1 MRRVRSDMEKSLAH
15 PKRGARDVSMAPVVL
30 LCAAVLGG
38 GVARG
43 DVVRDV
49 LEDVVPGVVPG
60 IELPEGGV
68 TAAQALQSVQTLEAG
83 SARLANLDA
92 PGWMMGLVPSA
103 LRGEMVQAAEQ
114 VLQFAGMASQMI
126 DAMDV
131 DGMDGG
137 DADRVVL
144 ARVAV
149 VPLRAARACL
159 ALAVLERDGAAARLW
174 AERGRE
180 IADQSEGVSAWTQ
193 AERAVLLGQA
203 HVLLG
208 DGAGALRVIR
218 GAQESLRDATRAQ
231 RMEALMALVRGTAQA
246 AGIAE
251 AEGVWH
257 RIVDRPPFVEDGRID
272 VGAKAMAI
280 GVLTQARLE
289 ASEGVAE
296 RRRVRREASDMLA
309 RLLGETDEQS
319 GEVYHQLGRLR
330 DPGMA
335 LADQPLPVVV
345 GSLFGDFRNREVLEA
360 ICRADVRSVPEGAG
374 RTEVMLAAVT
384 FLYMTMDDA
393 LQACAVEYALTLL
406 EQHADEERVRQ
417 LPGLLMPMA
426 DQLATEARLERAR
439 AIEKA
444 LPDGQAKGQ
453 MRLAIARAMVEA
465 WDGTGEPPDIDAVL
479 AELYE
484 DELRERGV
492 EFRRAFWK
500 RVLVREEDRVAAG
513 GEMRALGPNSAKR
526 LIQAL
531 IDGADGALDAMHALH
546 VLELPLQPNG
556 RVTAVYGTLPER
568 IWGGALKILETSE
581 DPEAFALRAREAVQ
595 GDKGV
600 ADSLAAY
607 ARMDAN
613 ATARTWRVAILF
625 DSAGVL
631 TPDVQ
636 QIVGLDR
643 EPIEFVEMNPLG
655 VLRAARWGVEEQGY
669 ELTPGMRRVLLR
681 CSASARDAELARW
694 LAETIGER
702 ARGGEE
708 RLLLGEAW
716 LAAGED
722 ERAFG
727 VYRQLALDLEADDPR
742 AYEYWASYARML
754 EILERKNEM
763 GTRSVEMRREI
774 DRLRALPGYELFEDA
789 RWAIDKV
796 ARSVDR

>member
-1 MRRVRSDMEKSLAH
+1 MRRERPD
-15 PKRGARDVSMAPVVL
+15 MAPVVL

-68 TAAQALQSVQTLEAG
+68 TVAQALRSLQSMEAVG
-83 SARLANLDA
+83 ARLVEFYE
-92 PGWMMGLVPSA
+92 PGWMMGPSVGNGRRVSYRLAHEVLYIAKAVA
-103 LRGEMVQAAEQ
+103 LQADMLLEEHGADGDRFELDRLVQA
-114 VLQFAGMASQMI
+114 
-126 DAMDV
+126 
-131 DGMDGG
+131 
-137 DADRVVL
+137 RVSL
-144 ARVAV
+144 IG
-149 VPLRAARACL
+149 LRSARASL
-159 ALAVLERDGAAARLW
+159 VIGSMTEDAAEAQAWLERGAEL
-174 AERGRE
+174 AE
-180 IADQSEGVSAWTQ
+180 ASEGISAWTR

-246 AGIAE
+246 AGTAE

-296 RRRVRREASDMLA
+296 RRRVRREASDALA
-309 RLLGETDEQS
+309 RLLGETGS
-319 GEVYHQLGRLR
+319 GHSTIYVQLGRMR
-330 DPGMA
+330 DPSRDLVDEPLSVLVGMLFDGDTSTDLVEA
-335 LADQPLPVVV
+335 L
-345 GSLFGDFRNREVLEA
+345 
-360 ICRADVRSVPEGAG
+360 CRVDVRTVPEGNA
-374 RTEVMLAAVT
+374 RKQVMLAGVVMFVQQNDPLNDCAIE
-384 FLYMTMDDA
+384 LTMR
-393 LQACAVEYALTLL
+393 LL
-406 EQHADEERVRQ
+406 EEYPNDPAVSNLPALILRRQ
-417 LPGLLMPMA
+417 GALATPE
-426 DQLATEARLERAR
+426 QLARAQ
-439 AIEKA
+439 AIEREMRPGK
-444 LPDGQAKGQ
+444 AKGN

-613 ATARTWRVAILF
+613 ATERTWRVAILF

-716 LAAGED
+716 LTAGED

-727 VYRQLALDLEADDPR
+727 IYRQLALDLEADDPR
-742 AYEYWASYARML
+742 AYEYWAAYARML

-763 GTRSVEMRREI
+763 GGRSVEMRREI
-774 DRLRALPGYELFEDA
+774 DRLRALPGYDLFEDV

>member
-1 MRRVRSDMEKSLAH
+1 MRRERSDMEKSLAH

-30 LCAAVLGG
+30 LCAVLVGG

-49 LEDVVPGVVPG
+49 LEEVAPS

-68 TAAQALQSVQTLEAG
+68 TVAQVLESVQSMEAVG
-83 SARLANLDA
+83 ARLVEFYES
-92 PGWMMGLVPSA
+92 GWMMGPSVGNGRTVSYRLAHEA
-103 LRGEMVQAAEQ
+103 LYIAKATALQADMVLEEHGADGDRFELDRLVQA
-114 VLQFAGMASQMI
+114 
-126 DAMDV
+126 
-131 DGMDGG
+131 
-137 DADRVVL
+137 RVSLVG
-144 ARVAV
+144 
-149 VPLRAARACL
+149 LRSARASL
-159 ALAVLERDGAAARLW
+159 VIGAMTEDAAEARAW
-174 AERGRE
+174 FERGAKLVE
-180 IADQSEGVSAWTQ
+180 ASEGVSAWTR

-218 GAQESLRDATRAQ
+218 GAQESLRDATRVQ

-251 AEGVWH
+251 AEGVWR
-257 RIVDRPPFVEDGRID
+257 RIVDRPPFVEEGRVD

-296 RRRVRREASDMLA
+296 RRRVRREASDALA
-309 RLLGETDEQS
+309 RLLGEIES
-319 GEVYHQLGRLR
+319 GHPTVYVQLGRMR
-330 DPGMA
+330 DPSRDLDEEPLSVLVGMLFDGDTSADLVEA
-335 LADQPLPVVV
+335 L
-345 GSLFGDFRNREVLEA
+345 
-360 ICRADVRSVPEGAG
+360 CRVDVRTVPEGNA
-374 RTEVMLAAVT
+374 RKQVMLAGVVMFVQQNDPLNECAIE
-384 FLYMTMDDA
+384 LTMR
-393 LQACAVEYALTLL
+393 LL
-406 EQHADEERVRQ
+406 EEYPNDPAVSNLPALILRRQ
-417 LPGLLMPMA
+417 GALATPE
-426 DQLATEARLERAR
+426 QLARAQ
-439 AIEKA
+439 AIEREMRPGK
-444 LPDGQAKGQ
+444 AKGN

-465 WDGTGEPPDIDAVL
+465 WDWTGEPPDIDAVL

-500 RVLVREEDRVAAG
+500 RVLLREEDRVAAG
-513 GEMRALGPNSAKR
+513 GEITSRGIEAAIRLGKSAR
-526 LIQAL
+526 NP
-531 IDGADGALDAMHALH
+531 ALH
-546 VLELPLQPNG
+546 LDVLDRSHAGHVMSIHTQWISTEMIRENDGFLELIIPDRKIIPLMRDLQ
-556 RVTAVYGTLPER
+556 AY
-568 IWGGALKILETSE
+568 
-581 DPEAFALRAREAVQ
+581 ALRARMALTEPNPVDDALRALFNQ
-595 GDKGV
+595 DE
-600 ADSLAAY
+600 
-607 ARMDAN
+607 RMAE
-613 ATARTWRVAILF
+613 RTWRVMLLF
-625 DSAGVL
+625 DTAHSRLPELAQL
-631 TPDVQ
+631 
-636 QIVGLDR
+636 VGLDR
-643 EPIEFVEMNPLG
+643 DPVKFGGIDPLE

-681 CSASARDAELARW
+681 CSASARDQEFARW
-694 LAETIGER
+694 LAETIGDR
-702 ARGGEE
+702 VRGGEE

-763 GTRSVEMRREI
+763 GGRSVEMRREI